1 MKFIID
7 AQLPKRLARFLQ
19 SEGYDAVH
27 TLDLPQQNAT
37 PDAMINS
44 ISVEQHRV
52 VITKDADFVE
62 SFLLQGK
69 PHKLLLIGTG
79 NIKNSEL
86 EQLIAENLQQLV
98 ELLNAHSY
106 IELNRSGIVV
116 YQ

>member
-1 MKFIID
+1 MKFIVD

-37 PDAMINS
+37 PDAMITS
-44 ISVEQHRV
+44 ISIEQQRI
-52 VITKDADFVE
+52 VITKDTDFVE

-69 PHKLLLIGTG
+69 PYKLILIGTG
-79 NIKNSEL
+79 NIKNTEL
-86 EQLIAENLQQLV
+86 ESLIAANLQQLV
-98 ELLNAHSY
+98 ELINVHFYL
-106 IELNRSGIVV
+106 ELNRSGIVV

>member
-1 MKFIID
+1 MKFIVD
-7 AQLPKRLARFLQ
+7 AQLPKRIARLLQ

-44 ISVEQHRV
+44 ISVEQQRI

-62 SFLLQGK
+62 SFLLQRK
-69 PHKLLLIGTG
+69 PYKLILIGTG

-98 ELLNAHSY
+98 ELLKVHSY
-106 IELNRSGIVV
+106 IELNRSGIIV

>member
-1 MKFIID
+1 MKFIVD

-37 PDAMINS
+37 PDAMITS
-44 ISVEQHRV
+44 ISIEQQRI
-52 VITKDADFVE
+52 VITKDTDFVE

-69 PHKLLLIGTG
+69 PYKLILIGTG
-79 NIKNSEL
+79 KIKNTEL
-86 EQLIAENLQQLV
+86 ESLIAANLQQLV
-98 ELLNAHSY
+98 ELINVHFYL
-106 IELNRSGIVV
+106 ELNRSGIVV

>member
-1 MKFIID
+1 MKFIVD

-37 PDAMINS
+37 SDAMINS
-44 ISVEQHRV
+44 ISIEQQRI

-69 PHKLLLIGTG
+69 PYKLLLISTG

-86 EQLIAENLQQLV
+86 EPLIAANLQQLV
-98 ELLNAHSY
+98 ELLNVHFY
-106 IELNRSGIVV
+106 LELNRSGIIV